1 MQFLSDIM
9 RNKECVN
16 LRIHKAMLYTTY
28 QTSACPYVDSQT
40 ESLLFGISLGIQ
52 LKKPPA
58 SFWKDIWLSV
68 TYYFLIYLLIFC
80 KNSWFICCKHFVCMF
95 TKFQCDLRKK
105 SWTTEKIR
113 TNHRK
118 KSCYRRTTIPTVKQV
133 KLINFRTKTFHDSY
147 LPLHK

>member
-40 ESLLFGISLGIQ
+40 ESLFFGISLGIQ
-52 LKKPPA
+52 LKKHLA
-58 SFWKDIWLSV
+58 SFLKDIWLSV
-68 TYYFLIYLLIFC
+68 TYCFLIYPLIFC

-113 TNHRK
+113 TKHRK
-118 KSCYRRTTIPTVKQV
+118 KSCYRRTTIPTVKRGPSS
-133 KLINFRTKTFHDSY
+133 LSI
-147 LPLHK
+147 P